1 MISFPVILL
10 RLGVAI
16 VLGSLVGLEREY
28 HEHSAGMRTIAL
40 VTLGCA
46 LFTIVSAYGFLEL
59 FNSVR
64 GLTLDPT
71 KVASYIVAGIGFL
84 GAGTIFMS
92 RENERIKGLTTAAT
106 IWVMAAIGIA
116 CGTGMLVEAIVTTA
130 LVMLVLVL
138 FLYVERL
145 VLPREQA
152 NRQHIE
158 VETEEVTGQLIAS
171 IYETCAASQVTVEKL
186 RIHTTPDG
194 TFIEMFCQADS
205 APALGK
211 AVGSLHG
218 LAGVRAVHARLR
230 SDNSELAAQTNR
242 ERKGR

>member
-1 MISFPVILL
+1 MISFPVVLL

-46 LFTIVSAYGFLEL
+46 LFSIVSAYGFL
-59 FNSVR
+59 
-64 GLTLDPT
+64 GLLTILHLSIDPT
-71 KVASYIVAGIGFL
+71 RIASYIVAGIGFL

-92 RENERIKGLTTAAT
+92 REGERIKGLTTAAT

-116 CGTGMLVEAIVTTA
+116 CGTGMLAEAAVTTG
-130 LVMLVLVL
+130 LVLVVL
-138 FLYVERL
+138 VVLRFVEIAI
-145 VLPREQA
+145 LPRKRG
-152 NRQHIE
+152 NRQRIE
-158 VETEEVTGQLIAS
+158 IETDEITGQVIAS
-171 IYETCAASQVTVEKL
+171 IYETCAASQVTIEKL
-186 RIHTTPDG
+186 EINAAPDNTT
-194 TFIEMFCQADS
+194 IELLCQADS

-211 AVGSLHG
+211 AIGSLHA
-218 LAGVRAVHARLR
+218 LSGVRAVHTLLHTENR
-230 SDNSELAAQTNR
+230 ELAAKVNR

>member
-28 HEHSAGMRTIAL
+28 HEHSAGMRTITL

-46 LFTIVSAYGFLEL
+46 LFTIVSAYGFLDL
-59 FNSVR
+59 L
-64 GLTLDPT
+64 GTLHLTLDPT
-71 KVASYIVAGIGFL
+71 RVASYIVAGIGFL

-92 RENERIKGLTTAAT
+92 RDNEKIKGLTTAAT
-106 IWVMAAIGIA
+106 IWVMAAVGIA

-130 LVMLVLVL
+130 LVLVVLVVL
-138 FLYVERL
+138 RFVEL
-145 VLPREQA
+145 AILPRKQA

-158 VETEEVTGQLIAS
+158 VETEEITGPLIAS
-171 IYETCAASQVTVEKL
+171 IYETCMASQVTIEKL
-186 RIHTTPDG
+186 QIKTTTDN
-194 TFIEMFCQADS
+194 TSIELLCQANS
-205 APALGK
+205 APSLGK
-211 AVGSLHG
+211 AIGSLHG
-218 LAGVRAVHARLR
+218 LAGVRAVHALLR
-230 SDNSELAAQTNR
+230 AENWELTAKVNR

>member
-1 MISFPVILL
+1 MISFPVLLL

-16 VLGSLVGLEREY
+16 VLGALVGLEREY
-28 HEHSAGMRTIAL
+28 NEHSAGMRTIAL

-46 LFTIVSAYGFLEL
+46 LFTIVSAYGFLAL
-59 FNSVR
+59 FNSIR

-92 RENERIKGLTTAAT
+92 REGDRIKGLTTAAT

-116 CGTGMLVEAIVTTA
+116 CGTGMLAEAIVTTA
-130 LVMLVLVL
+130 LVLVVL
-138 FLYVERL
+138 IGFRL
-145 VLPREQA
+145 VETAILPRKQE
-152 NRQHIE
+152 NRQRIE
-158 VETEEVTGQLIAS
+158 VETDEITGQLIAN
-171 IYETCAASQVTVEKL
+171 IYETCTASHVTIEKL
-186 RIHTTPDG
+186 QINTTSDN
-194 TFIEMFCQADS
+194 TSIELLCQGES

-211 AVGSLHG
+211 AIGSLHG
-218 LAGVRAVHARLR
+218 LAGVRAIHALLR
-230 SDNSELAAQTNR
+230 AEDREIAARVNR

>member
-46 LFTIVSAYGFLEL
+46 LFSIVSAYGFLDL
-59 FNSVR
+59 L
-64 GLTLDPT
+64 GTLHLTLDPT
-71 KVASYIVAGIGFL
+71 RIASYIVAGIGFL

-92 RENERIKGLTTAAT
+92 REGERLKGLTTAAT

-116 CGTGMLVEAIVTTA
+116 CGTGMLAEAAVTTA
-130 LVMLVLVL
+130 LVLIVLVA
-138 FLYVERL
+138 FRIIETAI
-145 VLPREQA
+145 LPHKQE
-152 NRQHIE
+152 NRQHIKM
-158 VETEEVTGQLIAS
+158 ETEQITGQLIAN
-171 IYETCAASQVTVEKL
+171 IYETCTASHVTIEKL
-186 RIHTTPDG
+186 QIHSTAEDTS
-194 TFIEMFCQADS
+194 IELLCQAES
-205 APALGK
+205 AAALGK
-211 AVGSLHG
+211 AIGFLHG
-218 LAGVRAVHARLR
+218 LAGVRAIHTLLHPENR
-230 SDNSELAAQTNR
+230 ELAAKVNR

>member
-1 MISFPVILL
+1 MISFPEILL

-59 FNSVR
+59 FRSVR

-71 KVASYIVAGIGFL
+71 RVASYIVAGIGFL

-116 CGTGMLVEAIVTTA
+116 CGAGMLAGAIVTTA
-130 LVMLVLVL
+130 LVLVVLVL
-138 FLYVERL
+138 FRFVEIL
-145 VLPREQA
+145 ILPRRSA

-158 VETEEVTGQLIAS
+158 VETEEVTGQLLS
-171 IYETCAASQVTVEKL
+171 GIYETCEAMHVAIEKL
-186 RIHTTPDG
+186 RINTRPGGSSID
-194 TFIEMFCQADS
+194 MLCRASS

-218 LAGVRAVHARLR
+218 LTGVRAVHARLR
-230 SDNSELAAQTNR
+230 SESNEQVVQVNR
-242 ERKGR
+242 ERKGN

>member
-10 RLGVAI
+10 RLVVAI
-16 VLGSLVGLEREY
+16 ALGSAVGIEREI

-46 LFTIVSAYGFLEL
+46 LFTIVSAYGFLAL
-59 FNSVR
+59 LTIPHV
-64 GLTLDPT
+64 TLDPT
-71 KVASYIVAGIGFL
+71 RVASYIVAGIGFL

-92 RENERIKGLTTAAT
+92 REGERIKGLTTAAT

-130 LVMLVLVL
+130 LVLVILEA
-138 FLYVERL
+138 FRL
-145 VLPREQA
+145 VEIAFLPRKDP

-158 VETEEVTGQLIAS
+158 VETGEITGQLIAS

-186 RIHTTPDG
+186 QINAASDNTS
-194 TFIEMFCQADS
+194 IELLCHADL
-205 APALGK
+205 AQALGK
-211 AVGSLHG
+211 AIASLHG
-218 LAGVRAVHARLR
+218 LGGVRAVHMVPHTETE
-230 SDNSELAAQTNR
+230 ELAAKVNR

>member
-16 VLGSLVGLEREY
+16 MLGSLVGLEREY

-46 LFTIVSAYGFLEL
+46 LFTLVSAYGFLDL
-59 FNSVR
+59 LSSPH
-64 GLTLDPT
+64 LTLDPT
-71 KVASYIVAGIGFL
+71 RIASYIVAGIGFL

-92 RENERIKGLTTAAT
+92 REGERIKGLTTAAT

-116 CGTGMLVEAIVTTA
+116 CGAGMLVEAAITTA
-130 LVMLVLVL
+130 LVLVVLVA
-138 FLYVERL
+138 FRFVEIA

-152 NRQHIE
+152 NGQRVEIE
-158 VETEEVTGQLIAS
+158 AEEVTGQLLAD
-171 IYETCAASQVTVEKL
+171 IYGTCAASHVTVETL
-186 RIHTTPDG
+186 QINTAADNAS
-194 TFIEMFCQADS
+194 IELLCRAES
-205 APALGK
+205 AAALGK
-211 AVGSLHG
+211 AIGSLQG
-218 LAGVRAVHARLR
+218 LAGVRAVHTRVGSENR
-230 SDNSELAAQTNR
+230 ELAAKVDR

>member
-10 RLGVAI
+10 RLVMAI

-116 CGTGMLVEAIVTTA
+116 CGTGLLVEAIVTTA
-130 LVMLVLVL
+130 LVMVVLVV
-138 FLYVERL
+138 FRFVEL
-145 VLPREQA
+145 LILPREQA

-158 VETEEVTGQLIAS
+158 VETEEVTGQLIAD
-171 IYETCAASQVTVEKL
+171 IYETCATSHVAVEKL
-186 RIHTTPDG
+186 HIKSTPGG
-194 TFIEMFCQADS
+194 TFIEMLCQADS
-205 APALGK
+205 APTLGK

-218 LAGVRAVHARLR
+218 LAGVRSVHARLR
-230 SDNSELAAQTNR
+230 SENNELVARVNR
-242 ERKGR
+242 ERKGH